1 MSNCRFNLPICLC
14 CTGLASVI
22 TLPLSLTDSI
32 KSVSVW
38 NDSKSVVA
46 TTISS
51 PACSKKRENHTCS
64 VQHVAENVKAHI
76 CYCERNWKMKINWVV
91 YCIEG
96 YHRNFSG
103 NLFTMYKRIDPKNTT
118 SGLKKQIQYHT
129 IQSVSSSR
137 VRTSPPASTVAFSL
151 VQYTSLGVPCRSS
164 CPNTPKS
171 ENN

>member
-1 MSNCRFNLPICLC
+1 MSNCRFSLPICLC

-22 TLPLSLTDSI
+22 TLPPSLTDSM

-51 PACSKKRENHTCS
+51 PVCSKKRENHTCS
-64 VQHVAENVKAHI
+64 AQHVAENVTAHI
-76 CYCERNWKMKINWVV
+76 CYRERNWRMKINWLL
-91 YCIEG
+91 YCTEG

-103 NLFTMYKRIDPKNTT
+103 NLFTMYNTNRFKRHYKW
-118 SGLKKQIQYHT
+118 SQKQIQCHT

-137 VRTSPPASTVAFSL
+137 VKTSPPASTVAFSL